1 MQHSVGN
8 ESKTAHLKK
17 IILDIK
23 QLTKKMGVFILA
35 LTLFTLSHL
44 WSHVQAS
51 SLVRLNAGL
60 RVARGQSVFVTAG
73 ELQFHTD
80 GISEACKVEVVLTEP
95 VTQRVGKLTPQVTKQ
110 IQRPHCAFIYKTGKL
125 IVLFSRFLTASSYLT
140 K

>member
-1 MQHSVGN
+1 MQHTVGN

-17 IILDIK
+17 IIK

-35 LTLFTLSHL
+35 LTLLTLCNL

-51 SLVRLNAGL
+51 SLVRLNVGL

-73 ELQFHTD
+73 ELQFHAD

-110 IQRPHCAFIYKTGKL
+110 I
-125 IVLFSRFLTASSYLT
+125 
-140 K
+140 

>member
-1 MQHSVGN
+1 MQHTVGN

-17 IILDIK
+17 IMLDIQ
-23 QLTKKMGVFILA
+23 QLTKKMGVFILS

-95 VTQRVGKLTPQVTKQ
+95 VTQRVGKLTPQVIKQ
-110 IQRPHCAFIYKTGKL
+110 IQIQH
-125 IVLFSRFLTASSYLT
+125 IVPLYI
-140 K
+140 KQEN